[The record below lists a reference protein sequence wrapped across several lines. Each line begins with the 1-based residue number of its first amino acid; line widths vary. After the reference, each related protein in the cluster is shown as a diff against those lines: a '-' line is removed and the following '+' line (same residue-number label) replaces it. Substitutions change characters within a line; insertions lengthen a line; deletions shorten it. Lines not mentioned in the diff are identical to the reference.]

1 MVAKPLKYMH
11 ANPYSEF
18 VFDFRGDPFAIG
30 PVAPGGT
37 ANGYIVLDDTIE
49 TIVGTMVGVV
59 HILQITS
66 DLSTDTDI
74 EFFADAG
81 RTDSL
86 YEKTAMDAAST
97 PYFDNKPWAVFT
109 FDNVLAEG
117 RLYYTLTNNGG
128 GMVDSNYEIEVYGQ
142 GRRDF
147 TAPPPP

>member
-18 VFDFRGDPFAIG
+18 VFDFRGDPFTIG

-86 YEKTAMDAAST
+86 YVKTAMDATA
-97 PYFDNKPWAVFT
+97 PYFDNKPWSLFSFSNNLGYA
-109 FDNVLAEG
+109 
-117 RLYYTLTNNGG
+117 RLYYTLKNNGG